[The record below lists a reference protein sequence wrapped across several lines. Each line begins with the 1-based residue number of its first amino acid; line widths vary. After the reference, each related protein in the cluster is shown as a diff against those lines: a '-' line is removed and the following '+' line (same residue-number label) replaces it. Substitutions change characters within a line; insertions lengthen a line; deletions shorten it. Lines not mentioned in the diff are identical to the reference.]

1 MASYIPCN
9 LDTTPMAIE
18 IGNVSNNIQNTT
30 NAVVA
35 MNAAVIAAEAKS
47 AKDISTNV
55 NRGFFALINSQISQ
69 KIANKRSRVEALLMK
84 LANQKR
90 RLVSIRSSMER
101 EYNRISS
108 RYLRLFGN
116 INKEMENRMKLID
129 LPVFELA
136 DKHVASTNNRM
147 NNVAAIFNTSQSE
160 SIVDSQQILVSTL
173 KNNAAKAMQ
182 EFKSFLTKSEK
193 QKILLNQLLLD
204 TDSNKP
210 MADYCI
216 PAIFV
221 NFVNDKNGGE
231 DVDVFLPAKMN
242 HLKSQVERLIQY
254 DDMKKD
260 NKHIPDEVIREYK
273 KIVEMDSMD
282 SKVKEMMLFMLE
294 KNNSQEI

>member
-204 TDSNKP
+204 TDNNKP

-273 KIVEMDSMD
+273 KIVEMDSMN
-282 SKVKEMMLFMLE
+282 SKVKEMMLYMLE